1 MVHWPCL
8 FLWKLI
14 DWWAKTLCIYI
25 YLCYFKELMKLI
37 EVELSKLILQW
48 NGLVCSCTTMQV
60 SDLKEGSQRVRKGA
74 WSKFEDDLLK
84 ACVQHY
90 GEGKW
95 HLVPQRAGLLFFSF
109 YFFSFSLLLL
119 VDMNIWSIL
128 DHLNR
133 GPYPGKIKILYMY
146 IYNI

>member
-1 MVHWPCL
+1 
-8 FLWKLI
+8 
-14 DWWAKTLCIYI
+14 
-25 YLCYFKELMKLI
+25 
-37 EVELSKLILQW
+37 
-48 NGLVCSCTTMQV
+48 MQV

-109 YFFSFSLLLL
+109 YLFFFILFIAFGRYEYMIDLRPPQSWTLPRKNK
-119 VDMNIWSIL
+119 NII
-128 DHLNR
+128 
-133 GPYPGKIKILYMY
+133 YVY
-146 IYNI
+146 I